1 MIHCPSPLYRFAAV
15 LTLALA
21 APAAAAAD
29 TVFVTTARNAGPGS
43 FRQAIE
49 RANGDPE
56 VTTVLFRGVRTVLLQ
71 SAVEFTGAQD
81 LTILGNGATLD
92 ATALG
97 GVTAAALTAFR
108 ATGGGDLAVSSLTIR
123 NAPGEGL
130 AVDVPPTL
138 TSGTVRVW
146 LLNVDILGNQGHGV
160 LVNDQEDPT
169 TSETPEG
176 DPIPPN
182 PNGSGAS
189 VEVTVLSSRF
199 AGNGFSVSDRD
210 GLRVNEGGAG
220 TLTFTMKLSAADGN
234 GADGVELDER
244 GDGDVRIDVFGSRF
258 SGNGPL
264 DPADLD
270 DGFDID
276 ELNGGSI
283 LGQVVLTTVND
294 NFEEGLDFNENGAG
308 DLRVNL
314 LLVEASRNREEG
326 IDYEEDD
333 DFAGGGD
340 LVTTMAGIR
349 ANDNGADG
357 GDGAV
362 KIREKGDGLLQ
373 ATLSGI
379 ETLDNLYDGVNLRED
394 STGDL
399 RVSVERMN
407 ARRNAGDGLSLDERS
422 GGILTA
428 AVASSTAVLN
438 DAAVSVPPDVDVRAD
453 GTGTLVLTGVTYN
466 TSVIAIGVAVTTNP

>member
-1 MIHCPSPLYRFAAV
+1 VTHSSSPMFRFTAV
-15 LTLALA
+15 LALALA

-29 TVFVTTARNAGPGS
+29 TVFVTNARNAGPGS

-49 RANGDPE
+49 RANADPE
-56 VTTVLFRGVRTVLLQ
+56 VTTVMFRGGVRSVFLQ
-71 SAVEFTGAQD
+71 SAVEFSGGQD

-92 ATALG
+92 AAALD
-97 GVTAAALTAFR
+97 GVTPAALTAFR
-108 ATGGGDLAVSSLTIR
+108 TTGGGDLAVSGLTIR

-130 AVDVPPTL
+130 AVEVPPTL
-138 TSGTVRVW
+138 GGGTVRLW
-146 LLNVDILGNQGHGV
+146 LFNVDVLGNKGHGV

-169 TSETPEG
+169 TAETPEG
-176 DPIPPN
+176 DPLPPN
-182 PNGSGAS
+182 PNGSAAS

-199 AGNGFSVSDRD
+199 VGNGFSVSDRD

-220 TLTFTMKLSAADGN
+220 TLTFTMRLSTADGN

-244 GDGDVRIDVFGSRF
+244 GDGDVRVDVFGSRF

-276 ELNGGSI
+276 ELNDGSI

-314 LLVEASRNREEG
+314 LLVEANGNREEA

-349 ANDNGADG
+349 ANANGADG
-357 GDGAV
+357 GDGAI
-362 KIREKGDGLLQ
+362 KIREKGAGALQ
-373 ATLSGI
+373 AALHGI
-379 ETLDNLYDGVNLRED
+379 ETRDNLYDGVNVRED
-394 STGDL
+394 ATGSL
-399 RVSVERMN
+399 AAAI
-407 ARRNAGDGLSLDERS
+407 AR
-422 GGILTA
+422 
-428 AVASSTAVLN
+428 ASSTGNAGEGIVFDERGDGDLTATLSHSTALSN
-438 DAAVSVPPDVDVRAD
+438 GGADVYAAEAST
-453 GTGTLVLTGVTYN
+453 GTGLLTLVNVTYLTAGGN
-466 TSVIAIGVAVTTNP
+466 VPVAP

>member
-1 MIHCPSPLYRFAAV
+1 MIHCTSPLFRCAGA
-15 LTLALA
+15 LALA
-21 APAAAAAD
+21 LAVPVAAAAD

-43 FRQAIE
+43 FRHAIE
-49 RANGDPE
+49 RANADPA
-56 VTTVLFRGVRTVLLQ
+56 VTTVVFRGGVRSVLLL
-71 SAVEFTGAQD
+71 SAVEFTGTQD

-92 ATALG
+92 AAALD
-97 GVTAAALTAFR
+97 GVTPAALTAFR
-108 ATGGGDLAVSSLTIR
+108 ATGGGDLAVSGLAIR

-138 TSGTVRVW
+138 SGGTVRVW
-146 LLNVDILGNQGHGV
+146 LFNVDIVGNRGHGV
-160 LVNDQEDPT
+160 LVNDQDDPT
-169 TSETPEG
+169 TAETPEG
-176 DPIPPN
+176 DPIPPD
-182 PNGSGAS
+182 PNGSAAS
-189 VEVTVLSSRF
+189 LDVTVLSSRF

-220 TLTFTMKLSAADGN
+220 SLTFTMKLSAADGN

-270 DGFDID
+270 DGFDVD
-276 ELNGGSI
+276 ELNDGSI

-314 LLVEASRNREEG
+314 LLVEANGNREEA

-349 ANDNGADG
+349 ANGNGADG

-362 KIREKGDGLLQ
+362 KIREKGAGGLQ
-373 ATLSGI
+373 AALTGV
-379 ETLDNLYDGVNLRED
+379 ETRDNQYDGVNVRED
-394 STGDL
+394 STGSL
-399 RVSVERMN
+399 AAVITRASSTG
-407 ARRNAGDGLSLDERS
+407 NAGDGVVYDER
-422 GGILTA
+422 GDGDLTA
-428 AVASSTAVLN
+428 TLSHATALANGGADVYADEAS
-438 DAAVSVPPDVDVRAD
+438 
-453 GTGTLVLTGVTYN
+453 TGAGLLTLGDVTYLTRGGN
-466 TSVIAIGVAVTTNP
+466 VPVAP